1 MYVLQAENDSRL
13 SAQRWERQFRMEFE
27 KNDALENE
35 IAAVR
40 TQCTMLQASS
50 ITIHTIWFVWDNV
63 KIMISSQLVH
73 TDRETNRDW
82 PKSMLQVA

>member
-1 MYVLQAENDSRL
+1 MVNFVSFKAENDSRL

-40 TQCTMLQASS
+40 TQCTMLQVRFHDMRYDND
-50 ITIHTIWFVWDNV
+50 ITLEIL
-63 KIMISSQLVH
+63 KLISKKES
-73 TDRETNRDW
+73 
-82 PKSMLQVA
+82 